1 MPKSPWFVI
10 FRVIWLCRGG
20 YDWHECGWSLVMDT
34 GMWKRVEGRSDDQIR
49 AQVSHSYVGQGLA
62 LDGRKNDLTLM

>member
-1 MPKSPWFVI
+1 M
-10 FRVIWLCRGG
+10 
-20 YDWHECGWSLVMDT
+20 MDT

-49 AQVSHSYVGQGLA
+49 AQVSHTYVGQGLA